1 VSEKLRTFDLS
12 REEEQSKLNYLNS
25 LETYLRTK
33 TDYTKIAAPTSV
45 GISESNILSSVA
57 KITALAIERQSLE
70 YTVKEGNLLFKDIDR
85 QIDAEKN
92 VLLETINTTKRTIS
106 SNLNI
111 INGHIARL
119 EAQLSGLP
127 EDQQQFL
134 KIQRKM
140 DLSQEAYNIY
150 LSKRG
155 EAAIVKAAN
164 VSDITTIDEAKDIG
178 GGLIGP
184 NKSLNYMMGLMIGF
198 FTPMFLI
205 FVIFLLDNT
214 I

>member
-1 VSEKLRTFDLS
+1 FFFQAEDGIRDFHVTGVQTLLFR
-12 REEEQSKLNYLNS
+12 
-25 LETYLRTK
+25 
-33 TDYTKIAAPTSV
+33 SV
-45 GISESNILSSVA
+45 GISEGNILTSVA

-70 YTVKEGNLLFKDIDR
+70 YSVKEGNLLFKDIDR

-92 VLLETINTTKRTIS
+92 VLLETISTTKRTIS

-111 INGHIARL
+111 INGNIARL
-119 EAQLSGLP
+119 EAELSGLP

-140 DLSQEAYNIY
+140 DISQEAYNIY
-150 LSKRG
+150 LTKRG

-184 NKSLNYMMGLMIGF
+184 NKSLNYMMGLM
-198 FTPMFLI
+198 
-205 FVIFLLDNT
+205 
-214 I
+214 